1 MGHAPSD
8 PGDPAGQAQPETPAS
23 RRGAGTRSQTG
34 AAVRARGLT
43 KRFGEFTAV
52 DAVDFDI
59 AVGEAFGF
67 LGANGAG
74 KTSTMRMIAC
84 LSPISGGTLQVLGL
98 DPMHDGPQIRSRI
111 GLVPQDDTLDLELTV
126 RDNLYL
132 YGRYFGLPK
141 RQLRER
147 VDQLLEF
154 ARLTER
160 ADDRVDPLSGGM
172 RRRLTIARALV
183 SSPDLVILD
192 EPTTGLDP
200 QARHLL

>member
-1 MGHAPSD
+1 MRYESTARH
-8 PGDPAGQAQPETPAS
+8 PGDQSRQGRLSVSAVGSEPDADAS
-23 RRGAGTRSQTG
+23 AC

-43 KRFGEFTAV
+43 KRFGGLTAV

-59 AVGEAFGF
+59 HVGEAFGF

-98 DPMHDGPQIRSRI
+98 DPMREGPQIRSQI

-132 YGRYFGLPK
+132 YGRYFGIPK
-141 RQLRER
+141 K
-147 VDQLLEF
+147 
-154 ARLTER
+154 R
-160 ADDRVDPLSGGM
+160 A
-172 RRRLTIARALV
+172 A
-183 SSPDLVILD
+183 
-192 EPTTGLDP
+192 
-200 QARHLL
+200 

>member
-1 MGHAPSD
+1 VSTS
-8 PGDPAGQAQPETPAS
+8 GQ
-23 RRGAGTRSQTG
+23 GAGGGGGTG
-34 AAVRARGLT
+34 AAVQARRLT
-43 KRFGEFTAV
+43 KRFGDFTAV

-59 AVGEAFGF
+59 HVGEAFGF

-98 DPMHDGPQIRSRI
+98 DPMRDGPQIRSRI
-111 GLVPQDDTLDLELTV
+111 GLVPQEDTLDLELTV

-141 RQLRER
+141 KQLRER
-147 VDQLLEF
+147 VEELLEF

-160 ADDRVDPLSGGM
+160 ADERVDPLSGGM

-183 SSPDLVILD
+183 SSPSLVILD

-200 QARHLL
+200 QARATCCGTASTG